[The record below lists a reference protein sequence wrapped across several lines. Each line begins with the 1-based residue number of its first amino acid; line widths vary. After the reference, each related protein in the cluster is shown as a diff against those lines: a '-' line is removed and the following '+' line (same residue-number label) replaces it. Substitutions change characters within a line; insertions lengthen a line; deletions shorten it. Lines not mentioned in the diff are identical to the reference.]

1 MRAWAWQMTCVYAH
15 LQDPVHFSQRDHE
28 IVGASDCRRRVTD
41 SGDAHA
47 PALLLR
53 LGDNLEERMSR
64 MCGRGGEETPN
75 SIPPSRLRFA
85 SVRNRDAACTSRF
98 SPS

>member
-64 MCGRGGEETPN
+64 MCGRDGGGGGGRDSKFNT
-75 SIPPSRLRFA
+75 SI
-85 SVRNRDAACTSRF
+85 TSSIRVG
-98 SPS
+98 S